1 MNADKINVRRAKTTD
16 LEDIIHLIKLLA
28 EFDQSLAYLKINKDE
43 LREALFA
50 EQPKTNALLAE
61 YDGKIVGIATYY
73 STYSTFITKPGMWL
87 DDLYIMENYRNLGI
101 GKALIEELRL
111 IAKQNHCGRIDWM
124 VARDNK
130 NGIEFYEKLGAKIF
144 EEVRH
149 ARFEQSVI
157 DQ

>member
-1 MNADKINVRRAKTTD
+1 MNADKIKIRRANPDD
-16 LEDIIHLIKLLA
+16 LENIIQLITLLA
-28 EFDQSLAYLKINKDE
+28 EFDRSLAYLRINKEE
-43 LREALFA
+43 LREALFT

-61 YDGKIVGIATYY
+61 YDGKTVGIATYY
-73 STYSTFITKPGMWL
+73 FTYSTFITKPGIWL
-87 DDLYIMENYRNLGI
+87 DDLYILENYRNLGV

-111 IAKQNHCGRIDWM
+111 IAKQNNCGRIDWM
-124 VARDNK
+124 VARDNSH
-130 NGIEFYEKLGAKIF
+130 GIEFYEKLGAKIF